1 MSDRASVRRSH
12 GLAVKA
18 RARCFLGHYV
28 NLASK
33 YLAQSVGVGAKPHGN
48 GLVFDALYVHQ
59 PRRNG
64 FFEVEG
70 SALNRYRIE
79 FYPCEGVGHL
89 SIHGSFL
96 IMVESVAVCVRA
108 LTGGTDTI
116 GVSVPHHSDSRF
128 VSGNS
133 NSKST
138 NYILCRAGEL
148 CGVSVYGCMQNAF
161 DRIASLVSAR
171 FANQSACRDFPPCCA
186 ANLPLSA
193 SADGGLY
200 SGHGF
205 SSFPHGAAY
214 RGAVLARLSGPRSP
228 SLLALRSVSADRSCE
243 VAA

>member
-1 MSDRASVRRSH
+1 MSDRASVLRSH

-18 RARCFLGHYV
+18 RARSFLGHYV

-33 YLAQSVGVGAKPHGN
+33 YLAQSVGVGAKPHGD

-79 FYPCEGVGHL
+79 FYTCEGVDK
-89 SIHGSFL
+89 SSHGSVSL
-96 IMVESVAVCVRA
+96 TVKSAGACGCA
-108 LTGGTDTI
+108 LTVGP
-116 GVSVPHHSDSRF
+116 GVSQAPGPHYSDSRF
-128 VSGNS
+128 ASGNR
-133 NSKST
+133 NPKFI
-138 NYILCRAGEL
+138 NYILCHTHEGR
-148 CGVSVYGCMQNAF
+148 GVSLYGCMTKAF
-161 DRIASLVSAR
+161 IHIAGLVPPH

-186 ANLPLSA
+186 ANLPLLPMCG
-193 SADGGLY
+193 GGLY

-228 SLLALRSVSADRSCE
+228 LLALRSVSADRSCG